1 MAMAQGASR
10 LPFDKLRAHSDGFR
24 AHGEAQGAGGFRCR
38 SAGYLPS
45 GGLPEDGEKWRAR
58 GPGV

>member
-45 GGLPEDGEKWRAR
+45 GGLPEDGE
-58 GPGV
+58 